1 VDNDTARANR
11 LVGGPTTERD
21 GPARQPIL
29 ATEGLPVTATTVQ
42 SSVAD
47 SVRPQPRSPAVVETV
62 QRGESSIAVN
72 AETANAS
79 PVAAK
84 STAPCLHG
92 PRTQVPGM
100 VPGGR
105 RHPARNFGTAEGCPI
120 FDAARAYDDTNRA
133 PAASARVAAT
143 HPGYPDPAS
152 SAGRPGHEAHESRRP
167 AFCPSV
173 TQPGDT
179 QAEGVPNGA
188 NGGMDERRLRDYDDA
203 PRYSLRPR
211 RQWPLATS
219 KKEHSNAWA
228 SARGRRRPGHQPSPG
243 GRRASDKVKEASKS
257 SKRQA
262 EQDADKVGR
271 TGAQKKRRQN
281 PVPRD
286 VGIFEVDC
294 LLARRGEEE
303 KEQEFLV
310 KWTSEPGRTVTSW
323 EPRHHILDKQMLWHF
338 EAGWQG
344 FDEGVDVL
352 DERGRGGQ
360 REYLLHWHGLPCD
373 QDAG

>member
-1 VDNDTARANR
+1 
-11 LVGGPTTERD
+11 
-21 GPARQPIL
+21 
-29 ATEGLPVTATTVQ
+29 
-42 SSVAD
+42 
-47 SVRPQPRSPAVVETV
+47 
-62 QRGESSIAVN
+62 ESSIAVN

-105 RHPARNFGTAEGCPI
+105 RHPARNFGTAVGCPI

-211 RQWPLATS
+211 RQW
-219 KKEHSNAWA
+219 
-228 SARGRRRPGHQPSPG
+228 
-243 GRRASDKVKEASKS
+243 
-257 SKRQA
+257 
-262 EQDADKVGR
+262 
-271 TGAQKKRRQN
+271 
-281 PVPRD
+281 
-286 VGIFEVDC
+286 
-294 LLARRGEEE
+294 
-303 KEQEFLV
+303 
-310 KWTSEPGRTVTSW
+310 
-323 EPRHHILDKQMLWHF
+323 
-338 EAGWQG
+338 
-344 FDEGVDVL
+344 
-352 DERGRGGQ
+352 
-360 REYLLHWHGLPCD
+360 
-373 QDAG
+373 